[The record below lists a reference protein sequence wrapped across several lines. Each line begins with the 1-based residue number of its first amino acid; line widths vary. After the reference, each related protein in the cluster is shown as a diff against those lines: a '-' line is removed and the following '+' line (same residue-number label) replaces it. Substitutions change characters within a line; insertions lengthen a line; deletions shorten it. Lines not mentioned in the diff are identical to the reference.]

1 MKQILCGSGFNWV
14 QSGSGHVP
22 PEAVCG
28 GNQTD
33 GEPLYVGRA
42 HVGGSLV
49 TGKILA
55 SHNCIYVPFD
65 GIEHSI
71 HEYEVLVARSRCKFN
86 QFEIFFMVHWNVKT
100 NHHFFLII

>member
-1 MKQILCGSGFNWV
+1 MQILCGSGFNWV

-33 GEPLYVGRA
+33 GEALYVGRA
-42 HVGGSLV
+42 HVGGSLI
-49 TGKILA
+49 TGKIVP

-65 GIEHSI
+65 GLEHSI
-71 HEYEVLVARSRCKFN
+71 HEYEVLVARSRCKFFH
-86 QFEIFFMVHWNVKT
+86 QI
-100 NHHFFLII
+100 